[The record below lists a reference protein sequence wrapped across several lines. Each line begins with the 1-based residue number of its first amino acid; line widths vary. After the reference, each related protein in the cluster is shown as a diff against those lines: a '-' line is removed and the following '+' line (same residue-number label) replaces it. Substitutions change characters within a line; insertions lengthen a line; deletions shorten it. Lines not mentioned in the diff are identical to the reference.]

1 MTISKLVACTILT
14 VSLLQTACA
23 SERIFDVA
31 ARRYVTREAMLAR
44 VNAADD
50 VVVGEKHDTKTIQD
64 AEARLFRDFAGSR
77 RSRVSFAWEF
87 WNWTDRATLE
97 ANYARFRTGELT
109 GEGFLRAVFGE
120 KKPEPTYLPLMNAVK
135 EFGAD
140 VIATNLTR
148 EEKAPVVRGGIA
160 ALDPKLLPPGFAL
173 GGAEYFERFSAEMGA
188 DGHASPEQ
196 TRNYFAAQSL
206 VDDVVAYH
214 FVEHR
219 RTPSAF
225 LVIGNFHTRYRD
237 GAFRRIATRSPNRD
251 RVLVEI
257 ADPEDEA
264 SWGAVIHHPKYGD
277 LADFVIFTR

>member
-1 MTISKLVACTILT
+1 MTISKLAAFAILT

-44 VNAADD
+44 VNASDD

-64 AEARLFRDFAGSR
+64 AEARLFRDFANGR

-87 WNWTDRATLE
+87 WNWSDRAALV
-97 ANYARFRTGELT
+97 ANYARFRTGEIS

-120 KKPEPTYLPLMNAVK
+120 KNPELTYLPLMNAVK

-148 EEKAPVVRGGIA
+148 EEKAPVVKSGID

-173 GGAEYFERFSAEMGA
+173 GGADYFERFSAEMGA
-188 DGHASPEQ
+188 DGHASPDQ
-196 TRNYFAAQSL
+196 IRNYFAAQSL

-219 RTPSAF
+219 HTPSAF
-225 LVIGNFHTRYRD
+225 LVIGNFHTRFRD
-237 GAFRRIATRSPNRD
+237 GAFRRIMARSSD
-251 RVLVEI
+251 RARLLVEI
-257 ADPEDEA
+257 ADPEDET
-264 SWGAVIHHPKYGD
+264 SWEAVLHHPKYGD